1 MKADIDNSLEM
12 FETTFEKA
20 GIGIAHVNADGRWI
34 HVNKQLCDFLGYSK
48 EEFLSKTF
56 QEITYRDDLENDLAH
71 AAELYTGT
79 VDSFSIE
86 KRYIHKNGEPLWANL
101 TATAIRDENGNIRYF
116 IAIIKDIAD
125 QIALKENK
133 KNLRMLL
140 EMSPIA
146 VRVASAQGSKV
157 IFANKAY
164 ARLIQADVSV
174 VLGKDPKNYYADQ
187 SQYDE
192 ILEQIKKKEKI
203 YNKLVKLNIN
213 GSTLWTLSSYMSI
226 EFEGEDCV
234 LGWFYNVTEQK
245 EIEAALVHQK
255 DELETIFNTSRDGI
269 AILDLESNFLEFNDS
284 YLNMTGFTREELLGT
299 SCVALTAPEDMES
312 AKEVLK
318 TVLENGFIESYE
330 KTCLV
335 KDNKRLI
342 INMSASLMPDKQRFL
357 ISVKDITDM
366 KKYEKQLEYV
376 AHYDPLTGLP
386 NRVLKSDRLH
396 QAILQVNRKGGYLA
410 VVYLDLDGFKEVN
423 DKYGHGVG
431 DQLLVGVSL
440 RMKNALREGDTLARL
455 GGDEFVAIIADMA
468 DTTIAIPVMQRL
480 LDAASQP
487 IIIDEKIINV
497 TASIGVSFY
506 PQENENVDGDQLIR
520 QADQAMYL
528 AKQSGKNKYHIFDS
542 EHDKDIRIQHEN
554 LERIHQALKEN
565 EFELYYQPKVNMKT
579 GEIVGAE
586 ALIRWN
592 HPENGLVPPLDF
604 LPLIEEHKLS
614 VDIGEWVINTA
625 LKQINEWKKI
635 GFALHVS
642 VNIGALQLLQGD
654 FLERLKLILSAYP
667 VDIASLLEIEILET
681 SALENV
687 AGAAHIVNECRAMGI
702 HFSLDDFGTGYS
714 SLSYLK
720 RIPVATLKIDQSFV
734 RDMLDDADDLAILEG
749 IIGLAGAFKR
759 GVIAEGV
766 ETVEQGKYLLK
777 LGCDLAQG
785 YAIARPMP
793 VSQFMRWREKWL
805 SESDIFFNLET
816 L

>member
-1 MKADIDNSLEM
+1 M

-20 GIGIAHVNADGRWI
+20 GIGIAHVSIDGRWI
-34 HVNKQLCDFLGYSK
+34 HVNKQLSDFLGYSK
-48 EEFLSKTF
+48 DELLSKTF
-56 QEITYRDDLENDLAH
+56 QEITFADDLENDLAH
-71 AAELYTGT
+71 ATELYTGT

-86 KRYIHKNGEPLWANL
+86 KRYIHKNGEPLWTNL
-101 TATAIRDENGNIRYF
+101 TATAIRDEDGNIKYF
-116 IAIIKDIAD
+116 IAVIKDITD
-125 QIALKENK
+125 QIALKQNK

-146 VRVASAQGSKV
+146 VRVASALGSKV

-255 DELETIFNTSRDGI
+255 DELETIFNISRDGI
-269 AILDLESNFLEFNDS
+269 AVLDLESNFLEFNDS

-299 SCVALTAPEDMES
+299 SCVALTAPADMES
-312 AKEVLK
+312 AKEALK

-366 KKYEKQLEYV
+366 KKHEKELEYI

-386 NRVLKSDRLH
+386 NRVLKSDRLR
-396 QAILQVNRKGGYLA
+396 QAMLQVNRKGGYVA

-423 DKYGHGVG
+423 DTYGHDIG

-440 RMKNALREGDTLARL
+440 RMKKALREGDTLSRL
-455 GGDEFVAIIADMA
+455 GGDEFVAIIADMS
-468 DTTIAIPVMQRL
+468 DTSIAIPVMQRL
-480 LDAASQP
+480 LDAANQP
-487 IIIDEKIINV
+487 IIIDKKSINV

-506 PQENENVDGDQLIR
+506 PQENEKVDGDQLIR

-592 HPENGLVPPLDF
+592 HPEKGLVPPLDF

-614 VDIGEWVINTA
+614 VDIGEWVINAA
-625 LKQINEWKKI
+625 LKQINEWEKI
-635 GFALHVS
+635 GFVLHVS

-654 FLERLKLILSAYP
+654 FLERLKLILSKYP
-667 VDIASLLEIEILET
+667 NDIASLLEMEILET

-687 AGAAHIVNECRAMGI
+687 VGAAHIVNECRAMGI

-759 GVIAEGV
+759 SVIAEGV

-785 YAIARPMP
+785 YAIARPMQA
-793 VSQFMRWREKWL
+793 SQFLVWREKWL

>member
-1 MKADIDNSLEM
+1 
-12 FETTFEKA
+12 
-20 GIGIAHVNADGRWI
+20 
-34 HVNKQLCDFLGYSK
+34 
-48 EEFLSKTF
+48 
-56 QEITYRDDLENDLAH
+56 
-71 AAELYTGT
+71 
-79 VDSFSIE
+79 
-86 KRYIHKNGEPLWANL
+86 
-101 TATAIRDENGNIRYF
+101 
-116 IAIIKDIAD
+116 
-125 QIALKENK
+125 
-133 KNLRMLL
+133 
-140 EMSPIA
+140 
-146 VRVASAQGSKV
+146 
-157 IFANKAY
+157 
-164 ARLIQADVSV
+164 
-174 VLGKDPKNYYADQ
+174 
-187 SQYDE
+187 
-192 ILEQIKKKEKI
+192 
-203 YNKLVKLNIN
+203 
-213 GSTLWTLSSYMSI
+213 
-226 EFEGEDCV
+226 
-234 LGWFYNVTEQK
+234 
-245 EIEAALVHQK
+245 
-255 DELETIFNTSRDGI
+255 
-269 AILDLESNFLEFNDS
+269 
-284 YLNMTGFTREELLGT
+284 
-299 SCVALTAPEDMES
+299 
-312 AKEVLK
+312 
-318 TVLENGFIESYE
+318 
-330 KTCLV
+330 
-335 KDNKRLI
+335 
-342 INMSASLMPDKQRFL
+342 
-357 ISVKDITDM
+357 M

-592 HPENGLVPPLDF
+592 HPEKGLVPPLDF

-614 VDIGEWVINTA
+614 VDIGEWVINAA
-625 LKQINEWKKI
+625 LKQINEWEKI
-635 GFALHVS
+635 GFVLHVS

>member
-1 MKADIDNSLEM
+1 
-12 FETTFEKA
+12 
-20 GIGIAHVNADGRWI
+20 
-34 HVNKQLCDFLGYSK
+34 
-48 EEFLSKTF
+48 
-56 QEITYRDDLENDLAH
+56 
-71 AAELYTGT
+71 
-79 VDSFSIE
+79 
-86 KRYIHKNGEPLWANL
+86 
-101 TATAIRDENGNIRYF
+101 
-116 IAIIKDIAD
+116 
-125 QIALKENK
+125 
-133 KNLRMLL
+133 
-140 EMSPIA
+140 
-146 VRVASAQGSKV
+146 
-157 IFANKAY
+157 
-164 ARLIQADVSV
+164 
-174 VLGKDPKNYYADQ
+174 
-187 SQYDE
+187 
-192 ILEQIKKKEKI
+192 
-203 YNKLVKLNIN
+203 
-213 GSTLWTLSSYMSI
+213 
-226 EFEGEDCV
+226 
-234 LGWFYNVTEQK
+234 
-245 EIEAALVHQK
+245 
-255 DELETIFNTSRDGI
+255 
-269 AILDLESNFLEFNDS
+269 
-284 YLNMTGFTREELLGT
+284 MTGFTREELLGT

-468 DTTIAIPVMQRL
+468 DTTIAIPVVQRL

-554 LERIHQALKEN
+554 LERIYQALKEN